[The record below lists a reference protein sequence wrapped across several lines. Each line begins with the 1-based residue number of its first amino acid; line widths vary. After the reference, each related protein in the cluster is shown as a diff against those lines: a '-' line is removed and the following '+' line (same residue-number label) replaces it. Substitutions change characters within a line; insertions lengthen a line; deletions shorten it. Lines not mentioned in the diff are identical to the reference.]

1 MKKKGLKAA
10 AAVILLLAVVGTAAV
25 FLMRGSPEYAL
36 WTTAK
41 DVRAGGI
48 EGLRPHL
55 TGDALE
61 LLERLDGFS
70 QGKDSKVMDALF
82 SVLDLDGIM
91 ETLKTELAQVK
102 WSLDD
107 VEKSAN
113 TAEFSLDFNY
123 DNKLTGEVELD
134 MIRTDGQWKISD
146 IEISDLDRP

>member
-1 MKKKGLKAA
+1 MKKNRWKVVVTVL
-10 AAVILLLAVVGTAAV
+10 LLLAVVGTAAV
-25 FLMRGSPEYAL
+25 FAVRGSPEYAL
-36 WTTAK
+36 WTMAK
-41 DVRAGGI
+41 DVRADGF
-48 EGLRPHL
+48 EGLKPHL

-61 LLERLDGFS
+61 LAEKLDGIS

-82 SVLDLDGIM
+82 SVLDLDGIVQ
-91 ETLKTELAQVK
+91 TLKDELTQIR

-107 VEKSAN
+107 VERSAH

-134 MIRTDGQWKISD
+134 MIRENGVWKISD